1 MIELEIELG
10 NEKKTYNL
18 PESWDEVSVDD
29 YVKLTS
35 IDNDKLSQVQV
46 VVKNLSVLTGIDEDT
61 MYKIPMETFNG
72 IVEYLYFFNQPLE
85 GELVD
90 SVELDGEEYFVKKD
104 FDKLTLGETIS
115 IDVITEKY
123 GDNFNLAIKELLCIF
138 LRKKVDGKLEEF
150 SNDMMGRSELFGK
163 ISINKIHKLFSFFSV
178 GSLS

>member
-90 SVELDGEEYFVKKD
+90 SVELEGEEYFVKKD
-104 FDKLTLGETIS
+104 FDKL
-115 IDVITEKY
+115 
-123 GDNFNLAIKELLCIF
+123 LLCIF

>member
-1 MIELEIELG
+1 MIELEIDLG

-18 PESWDEVSVDD
+18 PQSWDEVSVDD

-35 IDNDKLSQVQV
+35 INNDKLSQVQI
-46 VVKNLSVLTGIDEDT
+46 VVKNLSVLTGIDEET

-72 IVEYLYFFNQPLE
+72 LVEYLTFFNQPID
-85 GELVD
+85 GDLVD
-90 SVELDGEEYFVKKD
+90 YVEIDGDKYYVKKD

-123 GDNFNLAIKELLCIF
+123 EDNFNLAIKELLCIF

-150 SNDMMGRSELFGK
+150 SNDMMGRVDLFGK

-178 GSLS
+178 GSHS